1 MCKGKVGC
9 KSCARV
15 GKKNCSIKGISSSMK
30 LGIKNLSVL
39 KPAAAG
45 LAGFA
50 AAKFVNKI
58 PMGSGK
64 SVGDNALIAGIAKIG
79 IAAFAPGIV
88 GNKIPLFKEAMVG
101 VAIAGVTDIAR
112 QYFPGVAAF
121 IAAPQIPYGD
131 PYNIKSGIGCSDD
144 KVKQG

>member
-1 MCKGKVGC
+1 MPLL
-9 KSCARV
+9 
-15 GKKNCSIKGISSSMK
+15 NLSIKY
-30 LGIKNLSVL
+30 LWDQ
-39 KPAAAG
+39 A
-45 LAGFA
+45 
-50 AAKFVNKI
+50 
-58 PMGSGK
+58 K

>member
-64 SVGDNALIAGIAKIG
+64 K
-79 IAAFAPGIV
+79 
-88 GNKIPLFKEAMVG
+88 
-101 VAIAGVTDIAR
+101 
-112 QYFPGVAAF
+112 
-121 IAAPQIPYGD
+121 
-131 PYNIKSGIGCSDD
+131 CW
-144 KVKQG
+144 